1 MAKGVSSRD
10 ACSVFDGGLYGVDT
24 GPCCSVFIQTNHLA
38 TNKDIGIGF
47 FKSRVCLRVPQ
58 IGDKEGK
65 EESQTMYDLVG
76 KTALIT
82 GATSGIG
89 AATAMLLAVEGCK
102 VALTGRNREK
112 GFALEQKIISEGGT
126 AAYVPCDISR
136 EDEVVALI
144 KRTAE
149 LFRKIDILFNNAGV
163 MLPSMEI
170 ERMPVED
177 WKETFNINVSGY
189 FLVTRYAKPYLL
201 KSRGVII
208 NNASIAGM
216 HSYAMGRSY
225 AYSAS
230 KAAVIQFSRQ
240 MAKNYGEEGIRV
252 NCICPGIVQTSILH
266 GRDPKLYEDRIPLGR
281 VAQPE
286 DVAKVVAFLVSD
298 EAAYL
303 TGVVLPIDG
312 GASL

>member
-1 MAKGVSSRD
+1 MYNLKGR
-10 ACSVFDGGLYGVDT
+10 
-24 GPCCSVFIQTNHLA
+24 
-38 TNKDIGIGF
+38 
-47 FKSRVCLRVPQ
+47 
-58 IGDKEGK
+58 
-65 EESQTMYDLVG
+65 
-76 KTALIT
+76 TALIT

-89 AATAMLLAVEGCK
+89 AATARYLAAEGCK
-102 VALTGRNREK
+102 TVLAGRNRDR
-112 GFALEQKIISEGGT
+112 GRDLEQEITSSGGI
-126 AAYVPCDISR
+126 AAYVPCDISQ
-136 EDEVVALI
+136 ENEVASLIEKTVAL
-144 KRTAE
+144 
-149 LFRKIDILFNNAGV
+149 FGGIDILFNNAGV

-170 ERMPVED
+170 ERMPVEE
-177 WKETFNINVSGY
+177 WRETFDINVHGY

-201 KSRGVII
+201 RSRGVIV

-240 MAKNYGEEGIRV
+240 MAKNYGAEGIRV
-252 NCICPGIVQTSILH
+252 NCICPGIVQTPVLH

-286 DVAKVVAFLVSD
+286 DVARVVTFLVSD

-312 GASL
+312 GATL